1 MGALAVEITFYKDNK
16 DKILKKHKGRY
27 VVIVGNKI
35 VGIYDRKED
44 AVLETMKDHEMGS
57 FLVQHVTEEERVAI
71 LSRVAK

>member
-1 MGALAVEITFYKDNK
+1 M
-16 DKILKKHKGRY
+16 
-27 VVIVGNKI
+27 VIVGDKI

-57 FLVQHVTEEERVAI
+57 FLVQHVTEEERVAT

>member
-1 MGALAVEITFYKDNK
+1 MDNLAVEITFYKDNK
-16 DKILKKHKGRY
+16 DEILKKYNGRY

-35 VGIYDRKED
+35 VGIYDKKED

-57 FLVQHVTEEERVAI
+57 FLVKHVTEEERVAI